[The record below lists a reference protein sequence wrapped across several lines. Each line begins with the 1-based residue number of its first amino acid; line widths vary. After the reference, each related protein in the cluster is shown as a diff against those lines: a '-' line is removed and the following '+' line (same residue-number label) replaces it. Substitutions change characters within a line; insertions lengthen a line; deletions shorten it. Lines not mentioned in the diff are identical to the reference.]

1 MSDEREDPETR
12 EAKEEGVRRGGDEL
26 PDEPGS
32 GKDPGETSEAG
43 RKVDGESS

>member
-1 MSDEREDPETR
+1 MSDDQEDPETR

-32 GKDPGETSEAG
+32 GKAPDEPSEAG
-43 RKVDGESS
+43 KQLGGESS